1 MRDCFECAVVDGYGA
16 TEVGSIS
23 WDGVQNAAIETKL
36 IDRPDMGYTSA
47 DQPFPRGEICVRS
60 PVGITGYYKNAAE
73 NEAKF
78 TADGWYRTGDIGE
91 KRAPGYVRVIDRVSD
106 LFKLSGG
113 EFVAPAKLEQLFQAE
128 VLLVSQCWVTGVP
141 HQASPIAVVVPAL
154 VPTLSWARALGPP
167 HSEMSLPELCEDL
180 QGKLAA
186 HIHSGIASVAIQRN
200 LPTHERPSVALLTA
214 DPFTEENET
223 LTTTRKLRR
232 QILAKKYAAQLQE
245 LVVSTD
251 SPASSSIW
259 SAELESI
266 LDGPMKKIMRAA
278 SVVLPLPIPG
288 MDFIPGDGTVSSTL
302 LSDWMA
308 DSITAVRLAA
318 AINAEFGRG
327 GGDPLRVRPSALLEP
342 AATLE
347 RICTHIIARET
358 DTVQINWR
366 LESALDVSLQYI
378 PAANL
383 VQEPDHPG
391 PQHVLLTGA
400 SGFLGAFVL
409 AELLNSSP
417 RRVSCLIRATSS
429 ENARARLCST
439 LQEYGLLESQS
450 TVSAFAQRVSVI
462 AGDIALENLGISE
475 QARAQLLARHSDVTC
490 TPIDAIVHCAARVSS
505 VAPYAALRGTNVDG
519 TSRLLQLAAE
529 RCASLH
535 FRLSHSFLHTN
546 LKSPCA
552 EQARWLRVLLS
563 RQHNWSGA
571 VHGG

>member
-1 MRDCFECAVVDGYGA
+1 
-16 TEVGSIS
+16 
-23 WDGVQNAAIETKL
+23 
-36 IDRPDMGYTSA
+36 
-47 DQPFPRGEICVRS
+47 
-60 PVGITGYYKNAAE
+60 
-73 NEAKF
+73 
-78 TADGWYRTGDIGE
+78 
-91 KRAPGYVRVIDRVSD
+91 
-106 LFKLSGG
+106 
-113 EFVAPAKLEQLFQAE
+113 
-128 VLLVSQCWVTGVP
+128 
-141 HQASPIAVVVPAL
+141 
-154 VPTLSWARALGPP
+154 
-167 HSEMSLPELCEDL
+167 
-180 QGKLAA
+180 
-186 HIHSGIASVAIQRN
+186 
-200 LPTHERPSVALLTA
+200 
-214 DPFTEENET
+214 
-223 LTTTRKLRR
+223 
-232 QILAKKYAAQLQE
+232 
-245 LVVSTD
+245 
-251 SPASSSIW
+251 
-259 SAELESI
+259 
-266 LDGPMKKIMRAA
+266 
-278 SVVLPLPIPG
+278 VVLPLPIPG

-302 LSDWMA
+302 LSDSMA

-383 VQEPDHPG
+383 VQEPDHTG

-417 RRVSCLIRATSS
+417 CRVSCLIRATSS

-439 LQEYGLLESQS
+439 LHQYGLLESQS